1 MAREEEEKEEAMC
14 LTYDRPELVNKVVFR
29 RSKTTGTWEVV
40 MPTPPLIDKQASQT
54 SNPNSIG
61 KNVGRKGKREEAGS
75 SRSRDFK
82 HTALDKREESGKE
95 IEKETGSCGGG
106 TLPSKTAKQR
116 RSNPGSVEVD
126 DPDYSPNKQRHRRT
140 RSNHRSNVTASA
152 ITVDSDRSPSLGI
165 KSTPPNH
172 LKGVIVSA
180 SPPSHSCRRNER
192 CNGPYDQSLLIPN
205 PLLSLTT
212 FLLFRT
218 TARLDTRLR
227 GLVLSTPSEIRAD
240 VL

>member
-61 KNVGRKGKREEAGS
+61 KNVGRKGKREEVGS

-180 SPPSHSCRRNER
+180 SPPLTSAGGMTDVMVLRSKSTNTKSPPLFNNLSSLSNHCQTGHSTTRTGSKHSIRNK
-192 CNGPYDQSLLIPN
+192 S
-205 PLLSLTT
+205 
-212 FLLFRT
+212 
-218 TARLDTRLR
+218 
-227 GLVLSTPSEIRAD
+227 
-240 VL
+240 